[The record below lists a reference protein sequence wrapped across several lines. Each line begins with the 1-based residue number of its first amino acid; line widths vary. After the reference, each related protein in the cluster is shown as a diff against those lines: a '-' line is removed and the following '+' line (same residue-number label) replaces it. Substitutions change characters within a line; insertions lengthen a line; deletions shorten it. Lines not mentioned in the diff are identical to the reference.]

1 MEGSLLS
8 EEQTRM
14 IFETRTLEAG
24 EGIPV
29 DDIIEASNHFRCVD
43 YVLDVATEPLSEEM
57 IKRLHFLLK
66 QGTKDSDLDWFA
78 VRAYKKR
85 PNTVGGWETCRPSDV
100 PRERKKLLDAYTAK
114 EIVTLDDIIAFHVD
128 FERIHPFQ
136 DGNGRVGRLIAFKE
150 CLRFNLT
157 PFIIEDRKK
166 SFYYRGLANWEREKG
181 WLKETCSDGQDTIS
195 ALLEMYYAPET
206 E

>member
-1 MEGSLLS
+1 MISLFFKGFSVIIFTCRHMEGSLLS

-78 VRAYKKR
+78 VRVYKKDR
-85 PNTVGGWETCRPSDV
+85 IRWADG
-100 PRERKKLLDAYTAK
+100 K
-114 EIVTLDDIIAFHVD
+114 HVVRAT
-128 FERIHPFQ
+128 FR
-136 DGNGRVGRLIAFKE
+136 GRGKSFLMHIR
-150 CLRFNLT
+150 
-157 PFIIEDRKK
+157 RKK
-166 SFYYRGLANWEREKG
+166 S
-181 WLKETCSDGQDTIS
+181 
-195 ALLEMYYAPET
+195 
-206 E
+206 